1 MRGTIAHHNAFVEAG
16 RYGRD
21 HLDKILW
28 IGCWRINDEG
38 KDLVSK
44 LLAED
49 ATMWYATKIGEW
61 SNRGMH
67 CGMARRLQV
76 FTRPIPF
83 AVDFGLEPFWTAVRL
98 MP

>member
-1 MRGTIAHHNAFVEAG
+1 MEEI
-16 RYGRD
+16 
-21 HLDKILW
+21 IW
-28 IGCWRINDEG
+28 IGPWRINDER

-49 ATMWYATKIGEW
+49 ATMCYATKITER

-67 CGMARRLQV
+67 CGTARRLQV

>member
-1 MRGTIAHHNAFVEAG
+1 MEEI
-16 RYGRD
+16 
-21 HLDKILW
+21 IW
-28 IGCWRINDEG
+28 IGAWSYKRRRAN
-38 KDLVSK
+38 LVSK

-49 ATMWYATKIGEW
+49 AMMWYATKIGEW

-67 CGMARRLQV
+67 CGTARRLQV